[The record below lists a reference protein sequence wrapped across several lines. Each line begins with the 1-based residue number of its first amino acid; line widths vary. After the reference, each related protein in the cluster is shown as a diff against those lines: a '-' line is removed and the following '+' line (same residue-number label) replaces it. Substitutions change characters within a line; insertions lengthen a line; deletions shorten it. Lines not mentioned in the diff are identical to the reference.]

1 MIKLDIFDTDDSIF
15 ESGLNEEAYGVIE
28 LGLGVEG
35 AVNPDIDDDELIDN
49 DPDDTDDLDGED
61 VVAGVDDD
69 PDPEEYEDDEYDDA
83 ITGAIA
89 DEDDDDDIDI
99 DAAMEALDVIDPV
112 NCAFNDDLDLEN
124 TTAYSLFDSGLTL
137 EDDYAV
143 GV

>member
-15 ESGLNEEAYGVIE
+15 ESGLRDDAYGVIE

-35 AVNPDIDDDELIDN
+35 AVNPDIDDSELIDD
-49 DPDDTDDLDGED
+49 DPDDTGDLEGED

-69 PDPEEYEDDEYDDA
+69 PDPEESEDDDYDDA
-83 ITGAIA
+83 VDDALV

-124 TTAYSLFDSGLTL
+124 VTAYSLFDSGLTL
-137 EDDYAV
+137 EDDYNV
-143 GV
+143 